1 MNTKVT
7 FWSEKWNWN
16 ELKLLI
22 RYQFFPLKMVQKI
35 LSSGVDFP
43 GFLDSRETGIF
54 PEFSGFPGKFPG
66 KL

>member
-1 MNTKVT
+1 M
-7 FWSEKWNWN
+7 
-16 ELKLLI
+16 
-22 RYQFFPLKMVQKI
+22 QKPGVPFR
-35 LSSGVDFP
+35 LGVHSGVDFP